1 VPKSHKDMVAAVFRT
16 IFAQPT
22 AEAVSATWDT
32 VRDQLAA
39 NFPKIGPLMDEAKA
53 EVLAFTAF
61 PRSHWAKIWS
71 TNPVERVNKEIKRRA
86 RVVGIFPNEPAVIRL
101 IGAVLADIHDEWQV
115 SDRRYLSEA
124 SMAKINPTSHT
135 ELIAALP
142 TGE

>member
-1 VPKSHKDMVAAVFRT
+1 MVAAVFRT

-39 NFPKIGPLMDEAKA
+39 SFPKIGPLMDDAKA

-71 TNPVERVNKEIKRRA
+71 ANPSSGSTRRSDA
-86 RVVGIFPNEPAVIRL
+86 APA
-101 IGAVLADIHDEWQV
+101 
-115 SDRRYLSEA
+115 SSA
-124 SMAKINPTSHT
+124 SSPTS
-135 ELIAALP
+135 P
-142 TGE
+142 P